1 MDEAGDY
8 LDTEPD
14 VVFPTDCSQ
23 SNETF
28 SRLQLLYSQ
37 RIIAWPNFSEC
48 LPHCEMCQ
56 IFASDSTYILYNLVL
71 IGFILPIIGFCG
83 LLGNGISAFIYCRPE
98 MRSSTNLYL
107 CALGCSDCAVICTAI
122 FLFCFDIIRRYSLH
136 ISLMFGAFSPI
147 VYPAG
152 MTAQTCS
159 VYFTLMAAADCF
171 VQVCLTDSCRKVVS
185 REFFVKCMV
194 LFIVVFSVLYNV
206 PHCLETVVLECWHTR
221 FESRSLEV
229 CPDPFRFLPSYKLI
243 YYKYM
248 YSIFLAIGPV
258 VVLVILTLCIIGV
271 SVILKKGGGD
281 SGDTIALILVVLL
294 FIACNVAAL
303 LLNVFEV
310 RLGEILGPYIN
321 YVVDAS
327 NVLVVFNSSCNF
339 VIYVTFSLAFRR
351 TLRRYI
357 FKTNAKSTVQTNT
370 KPSKTTGQTLA
381 TTATKTTL
389 ATIGNINLCTSKYS
403 SSSKDNNDSS
413 SSNSNS
419 SSSRRRSSSSSSS
432 SSGSGGAGNKSN
444 STAIV
449 MADENSTNYN
459 QHYHR
464 HHQHLSYNGRRHQRL
479 EHVEQLSRKETA
491 NHVPKAA
498 QLEIL
503 I

>member
-8 LDTEPD
+8 LETGLDPI
-14 VVFPTDCSQ
+14 FPAHCSQ

-48 LPHCEMCQ
+48 LPHCGMCQ
-56 IFASDSTYILYNLVL
+56 IFASDSTYIVYNLVL
-71 IGFILPIIGFCG
+71 IGFVLPLIGFCG
-83 LLGNGISAFIYCRPE
+83 LLGNGMSAFIYCRPE

-122 FLFCFDIIRRYSLH
+122 FLFCFDIIRRYSLQ
-136 ISLMFGAFSPI
+136 ISMIFGAFSPI

-171 VQVCLTDSCRKVVS
+171 VQICLTDNCRKLASRVS
-185 REFFVKCMV
+185 FVKSTV
-194 LFIVVFSVLYNV
+194 LFIVAFSVLYNI

-221 FESRSLEV
+221 FESRALEV
-229 CPDPFRFLPSYKLI
+229 CPDPFSYKLI

-248 YSIFLAIGPV
+248 YSIFLAVGPLV
-258 VVLVILTLCIIGV
+258 MLVILTLSIIGA
-271 SVILKKGGGD
+271 SVILKKNGGG

-310 RLGEILGPYIN
+310 RLGELLGPYIN

-339 VIYVTFSLAFRR
+339 IIYVTFSLPFRR
-351 TLRRYI
+351 TLRSYI
-357 FKTNAKSTVQTNT
+357 SRTSAKSTTQSNT
-370 KPSKTTGQTLA
+370 KSMETTKGITES
-381 TTATKTTL
+381 TKTTL
-389 ATIGNINLCTSKYS
+389 ATIRTINLRTIKH
-403 SSSKDNNDSS
+403 
-413 SSNSNS
+413 SNS
-419 SSSRRRSSSSSSS
+419 SSKKGNSN
-432 SSGSGGAGNKSN
+432 SGSSANSKSN
-444 STAIV
+444 STIV
-449 MADENSTNYN
+449 ITNHSPTKYD
-459 QHYHR
+459 QHYQQPDYQQHNPELDNQLFRKQTTR
-464 HHQHLSYNGRRHQRL
+464 HALR
-479 EHVEQLSRKETA
+479 
-491 NHVPKAA
+491 AA

>member
-1 MDEAGDY
+1 MNEAGDY
-8 LDTEPD
+8 LVPESDA
-14 VVFPTDCSQ
+14 VFPTDCSQ

-28 SRLQLLYSQ
+28 EQLQLLYSQ

-56 IFASDSTYILYNLVL
+56 IFASDSTYIVYNLVL
-71 IGFILPIIGFCG
+71 IGFILPLIGFCG

-107 CALGCSDCAVICTAI
+107 CALGCSDCAVIGTAI

-147 VYPAG
+147 IYPAG

-171 VQVCLTDSCRKVVS
+171 IQVCLTDSCRKLVS
-185 REFFVKCMV
+185 REFFVKCVV
-194 LFIVVFSVLYNV
+194 LFIVVFSILYNV
-206 PHCLETVVLECWHTR
+206 PHCLETVVLECWHTH

-229 CPDPFRFLPSYKLI
+229 CPDPFSYKLI

-248 YSIFLAIGPV
+248 YSIFLAVGPL

-271 SVILKKGGGD
+271 TVTVKKGDGS

-310 RLGEILGPYIN
+310 YLGELLGPYIN

-339 VIYVTFSLAFRR
+339 IIYVKFSLAFRR
-351 TLRRYI
+351 TLRRHI
-357 FKTNAKSTVQTNT
+357 LKTNAKSTIQTN
-370 KPSKTTGQTLA
+370 SKTTP
-381 TTATKTTL
+381 KTVM
-389 ATIGNINLCTSKYS
+389 TIASKYGGS
-403 SSSKDNNDSS
+403 SST
-413 SSNSNS
+413 
-419 SSSRRRSSSSSSS
+419 SSSSSSNIS
-432 SSGSGGAGNKSN
+432 NSSG
-444 STAIV
+444 
-449 MADENSTNYN
+449 
-459 QHYHR
+459 
-464 HHQHLSYNGRRHQRL
+464 
-479 EHVEQLSRKETA
+479 
-491 NHVPKAA
+491 
-498 QLEIL
+498 
-503 I
+503 

>member
-1 MDEAGDY
+1 MDETGDY
-8 LDTEPD
+8 LNPEPD
-14 VVFPTDCSQ
+14 AIFPTDCSQ

-28 SRLQLLYSQ
+28 TRLQLLYSQ

-56 IFASDSTYILYNLVL
+56 VLVSDSTYIVYNLVL
-71 IGFILPIIGFCG
+71 IGFILPLIGFFG

-98 MRSSTNLYL
+98 MRSSTNIYL
-107 CALGCSDCAVICTAI
+107 CALGCSDCGVICTAI

-136 ISLMFGAFSPI
+136 ISLIFGTFSPI

-152 MTAQTCS
+152 MIAQTCS

-171 VQVCLTDSCRKVVS
+171 VQVCLTDNCRKVVS

-194 LFIVVFSVLYNV
+194 LFIVIFSVLYNV

-229 CPDPFRFLPSYKLI
+229 CPDLFSYKLI

-248 YSIFLAIGPV
+248 YSIFLAVGPLI
-258 VVLVILTLCIIGV
+258 VLVILTLYIIGV
-271 SVILKKGGGD
+271 SVILQKGGSG

-310 RLGEILGPYIN
+310 RLGEMLGPYIN

-339 VIYVTFSLAFRR
+339 IIYVTFSLAFRR
-351 TLRRYI
+351 TLRRCI
-357 FKTNAKSTVQTNT
+357 FKTHTKLTVQTKT
-370 KPSKTTGQTLA
+370 KPFKA
-381 TTATKTTL
+381 TAKKIRTIATKTTP
-389 ATIGNINLCTSKYS
+389 ATIRNINSRASKHG
-403 SSSKDNNDSS
+403 SSSKSNNDSS
-413 SSNSNS
+413 N
-419 SSSRRRSSSSSSS
+419 
-432 SSGSGGAGNKSN
+432 GTITKSN
-444 STAIV
+444 STLLIT
-449 MADENSTNYN
+449 NGNTTNYN
-459 QHYHR
+459 QQYYR
-464 HHQHLSYNGRRHQRL
+464 YYQHLSCDYRRHQRL
-479 EHVEQLSRKETA
+479 EHVEQSTRKETI
-491 NHVPKAA
+491 NHAPKAA
-498 QLEIL
+498 LLEIL
-503 I
+503 V

>member
-8 LDTEPD
+8 LDPEVD
-14 VVFPTDCSQ
+14 AVFPSNCSQ

-28 SRLQLLYSQ
+28 ARLQLLYSQ

-56 IFASDSTYILYNLVL
+56 ILASDSTYIAYNLVL
-71 IGFILPIIGFCG
+71 IGFILPLIGFCG

-136 ISLMFGAFSPI
+136 ISLIFGAFSPI

-185 REFFVKCMV
+185 RVFFVKCTV

-221 FESRSLEV
+221 FKSRSLEV
-229 CPDPFRFLPSYKLI
+229 CPDPFSYKLI

-248 YSIFLAIGPV
+248 YSIFLAVGPL
-258 VVLVILTLCIIGV
+258 VVLVFLTLCIIGV
-271 SVILKKGGGD
+271 SVVLKKSEGG

-339 VIYVTFSLAFRR
+339 VIYVTFSLAFRN
-351 TLRRYI
+351 TLRRHI
-357 FKTNAKSTVQTNT
+357 FKTNAKVTVQMNR
-370 KPSKTTGQTLA
+370 KSPKVAGA
-381 TTATKTTL
+381 ITTAKTTL
-389 ATIGNINLCTSKYS
+389 ATIQNVNLFTGKC
-403 SSSKDNNDSS
+403 
-413 SSNSNS
+413 
-419 SSSRRRSSSSSSS
+419 S
-432 SSGSGGAGNKSN
+432 SSGKISNDNSGGTSRKNN
-444 STAIV
+444 STIV
-449 MADENSTNYN
+449 ANENMTTYN
-459 QHYHR
+459 QQYR
-464 HHQHLSYNGRRHQRL
+464 RHQHLCHDYRRYQRL
-479 EHVEQLSRKETA
+479 AHVEQSTRKETTS
-491 NHVPKAA
+491 HVPKAA
-498 QLEIL
+498 
-503 I
+503 

>member
-1 MDEAGDY
+1 MNEVGDY
-8 LDTEPD
+8 LVPESDA
-14 VVFPTDCSQ
+14 VFPTDCSQ

-28 SRLQLLYSQ
+28 EQLQLLYSQ
-37 RIIAWPNFSEC
+37 HIIAWPNFSEC

-56 IFASDSTYILYNLVL
+56 IFASDSTYIVYNLVL
-71 IGFILPIIGFCG
+71 IGFILPLIGFCG

-159 VYFTLMAAADCF
+159 VYFTLVAAADCF
-171 VQVCLTDSCRKVVS
+171 IQVCLTDSCRKLVS
-185 REFFVKCMV
+185 REFFVKCVV
-194 LFIVVFSVLYNV
+194 LFIVVFSILYNV
-206 PHCLETVVLECWHTR
+206 PHCLETVVLECWHTH

-229 CPDPFRFLPSYKLI
+229 CPDPFSYKLI

-248 YSIFLAIGPV
+248 YSIFLAVGPL
-258 VVLVILTLCIIGV
+258 VVLVVLTVCIIGV
-271 SVILKKGGGD
+271 TVTVKKADGS

-310 RLGEILGPYIN
+310 YLGELLGPYIN

-339 VIYVTFSLAFRR
+339 VIYVKFSLAFRR
-351 TLRRYI
+351 TLRRHI
-357 FKTNAKSTVQTNT
+357 FKTNTKRTIQTN
-370 KPSKTTGQTLA
+370 SKTTA
-381 TTATKTTL
+381 KTIM
-389 ATIGNINLCTSKYS
+389 TIGSKYGN
-403 SSSKDNNDSS
+403 SSKSNNGSGSS
-413 SSNSNS
+413 NNGSNSNIS
-419 SSSRRRSSSSSSS
+419 N
-432 SSGSGGAGNKSN
+432 SSGSNNTSSKMNLTTVVIAN
-444 STAIV
+444 
-449 MADENSTNYN
+449 ENSTDYHHHGHYQHPSYDCRRN
-459 QHYHR
+459 QYP
-464 HHQHLSYNGRRHQRL
+464 
-479 EHVEQLSRKETA
+479 EHVEQLSRKETISR
-491 NHVPKAA
+491 VPKTA
-498 QLEIL
+498 QLETL

>member
-1 MDEAGDY
+1 MDEGGDY
-8 LDTEPD
+8 LDPA
-14 VVFPTDCSQ
+14 VFPSDCSQ

-28 SRLQLLYSQ
+28 TQLQLLYSQ

-56 IFASDSTYILYNLVL
+56 IFASDSTYIIYNLVL
-71 IGFILPIIGFCG
+71 IGFILPLIGFCG

-185 REFFVKCMV
+185 RKFFVKCMM

-206 PHCLETVVLECWHTR
+206 PHCLETVVLECWHTH

-229 CPDPFRFLPSYKLI
+229 CPDPFSYKLI

-248 YSIFLAIGPV
+248 YSIFLAIGPLI
-258 VVLVILTLCIIGV
+258 VLIILTLCIIGV
-271 SVILKKGGGD
+271 SVVLKKGGGG

-310 RLGEILGPYIN
+310 RLGEIMGPYIN
-321 YVVDAS
+321 YIVDAS

-339 VIYVTFSLAFRR
+339 AIYVTFSLAFRR
-351 TLRRYI
+351 TLQRYI
-357 FKTNAKSTVQTNT
+357 FKTHAKSTVQTNT
-370 KPSKTTGQTLA
+370 KPSKA
-381 TTATKTTL
+381 TAKKIITATETTL
-389 ATIGNINLCTSKYS
+389 STFRNINLCASSKNSNGS
-403 SSSKDNNDSS
+403 SSDNNSKN
-413 SSNSNS
+413 NSI
-419 SSSRRRSSSSSSS
+419 
-432 SSGSGGAGNKSN
+432 
-444 STAIV
+444 TIAITN
-449 MADENSTNYN
+449 ENMTNYN
-459 QHYHR
+459 QQYHR
-464 HHQHLSYNGRRHQRL
+464 YYQHPSYDYRRHQRF
-479 EHVEQLSRKETA
+479 EHVEQSTRKETIS
-491 NHVPKAA
+491 HIPKAV

>member
-8 LDTEPD
+8 LEPEPD
-14 VVFPTDCSQ
+14 AVFPTDCSQ

-37 RIIAWPNFSEC
+37 RIIGWPKFSEC
-48 LPHCEMCQ
+48 LPHCGMCQ
-56 IFASDSTYILYNLVL
+56 IFASDSTYIIYNIVL
-71 IGFILPIIGFCG
+71 IGFILPLIGFCG

-185 REFFVKCMV
+185 REFFVKSIM
-194 LFIVVFSVLYNV
+194 LFIVAFSVLYNV

-248 YSIFLAIGPV
+248 YSIFLAMGPL
-258 VVLVILTLCIIGV
+258 VVLVILTLCIIGA
-271 SVILKKGGGD
+271 SVVLKKGGGD

-310 RLGEILGPYIN
+310 RLGELLGPYIN
-321 YVVDAS
+321 YIVDAS

-339 VIYVTFSLAFRR
+339 VIYVTFSLPFRR

-370 KPSKTTGQTLA
+370 KSCKATAKRIT
-381 TTATKTTL
+381 TTATKITL
-389 ATIGNINLCTSKYS
+389 ATSRTINLCTSKS
-403 SSSKDNNDSS
+403 GNSHKRNNGSGTSTSD
-413 SSNSNS
+413 NSNS
-419 SSSRRRSSSSSSS
+419 
-432 SSGSGGAGNKSN
+432 
-444 STAIV
+444 TIV
-449 MADENSTNYN
+449 IANENSTNYN

-464 HHQHLSYNGRRHQRL
+464 YCQHPSCNYRRHQHL
-479 EHVEQLSRKETA
+479 EHDDQFSRKETI
-491 NHVPKAA
+491 NHIPKVA